1 MLIPSNF
8 RAAPDRRAK
17 LDRNRERDVSEQIA
31 LGIPAKAQVSGEGLF
46 DARYV
51 ASYISI
57 FRLFIFTRHK
67 IQGDPSPGEPRLG

>member
-1 MLIPSNF
+1 MLIPVNF

-46 DARYV
+46 DAR
-51 ASYISI
+51 
-57 FRLFIFTRHK
+57 
-67 IQGDPSPGEPRLG
+67 